1 MDTQEFNSKAEAL
14 AFLKEGLDAELDLLI
29 NNETDY
35 SRAVIDDYAD
45 MIEQVITSPYEHFTI
60 EECPMAPSQL
70 NIIFEKTVDFQKG
83 SSYN

>member
-35 SRAVIDDYAD
+35 SREVIDDYAG
-45 MIEQVITSPYEHFTI
+45 MIELVMTSPYEHFTI

-70 NIIFEKTVDFQKG
+70 NIIFEKTVDFQKE